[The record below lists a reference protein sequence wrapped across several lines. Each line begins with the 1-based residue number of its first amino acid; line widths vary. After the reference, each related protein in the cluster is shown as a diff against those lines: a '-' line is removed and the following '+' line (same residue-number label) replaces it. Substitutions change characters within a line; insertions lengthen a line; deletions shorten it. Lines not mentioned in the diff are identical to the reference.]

1 MAAEPPHKTSRQI
14 GGWNGIL
21 GTEITGKYWVSDSK
35 YSNKHSLAQKTKQ
48 NDQNG
53 YGSLLPSSSNMFKL
67 NMSCWSI
74 SISRSLQQIRTP
86 IQVGK
91 DIKKSKT
98 TRYPPPGLMPDQTY
112 VGLLTWW
119 YPKIIQKT
127 INNQNPW
134 VWGPLITHQKKHT
147 NVPKS
152 YQKNQKNSSPANSWM
167 VNSGHIYI
175 TIIPQNKLKIWGN
188 GWAVLQCSFQLLS
201 GIGGVLRHLQ
211 FGTLLHGRLGQVGDE
226 PRIFSGVN
234 RGREWLSNHSISD
247 FDVSKMGSS

>member
-1 MAAEPPHKTSRQI
+1 MGSWALKS
-14 GGWNGIL
+14 L
-21 GTEITGKYWVSDSK
+21 VSWVSNSD
-35 YSNKHSLAQKTKQ
+35 KHSLAPTK
-48 NDQNG
+48 QNG

-74 SISRSLQQIRTP
+74 SISRSSRHVENTHPCGQGPKR
-86 IQVGK
+86 
-91 DIKKSKT
+91 SKT

-134 VWGPLITHQKKHT
+134 VWGPLITHLKKTHKRTQKL
-147 NVPKS
+147 
-152 YQKNQKNSSPANSWM
+152 QKNPARLLTVEGLIVVTYTSPLSPKI
-167 VNSGHIYI
+167 S
-175 TIIPQNKLKIWGN
+175 QKIWGN
-188 GWAVLQCSFQLLS
+188 GWAVLECSFQLLS

-226 PRIFSGVN
+226 PRIFSG
-234 RGREWLSNHSISD
+234 G
-247 FDVSKMGSS
+247 K